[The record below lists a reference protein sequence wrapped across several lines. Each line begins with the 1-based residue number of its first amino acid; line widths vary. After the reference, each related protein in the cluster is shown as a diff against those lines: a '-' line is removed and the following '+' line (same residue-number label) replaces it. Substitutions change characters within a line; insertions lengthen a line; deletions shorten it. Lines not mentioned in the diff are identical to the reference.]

1 MAEERTFHVI
11 IRELCEELDIKMEKK
26 SFGWILKLSKNDKIK
41 YIVSTNFPLNPESS
55 GKIVSDK
62 YATYEIL
69 NDMGIPTVKHTMIFN
84 PANRFSFVPEE
95 GNNILIT
102 TEFLRY
108 GTLVVKPN
116 SGCEGRGVTL
126 CKTLKE
132 VEIAI
137 QKLFKTNASVSICP
151 YYDIKKEYRTFYL
164 NGKILLIYGKTKPYV
179 IGDGK
184 STLEQLIL
192 NENLPDKS
200 IVDENISLLDLAA
213 VPERGEKIEL
223 SWKHNLSG
231 GAKANVLEK
240 GSELYERIENLAV
253 TAGKTIDVKFATI
266 DIIHTFDDKLYVME
280 INSGIGTTVF
290 AETVEGGYELA
301 KNVFRA
307 ALKEMFD
314 LE

>member
-1 MAEERTFHVI
+1 MIERRTFYRM

-26 SFGWILKLSKNDKIK
+26 SFDWILKLSKNDKIK
-41 YIVSTNFPLNPESS
+41 YIVDTNFPLNPESS

-69 NDMGIPTVKHTMIFN
+69 NDMGIPIVKHAMIFN
-84 PANRFSFVPEE
+84 PTIRYAFVPDE
-95 GNNILIT
+95 GNYSRIIS
-102 TEFLRY
+102 EFSQY

-213 VPERGEKIEL
+213 VPEKGEKIEL

-231 GAKANVLEK
+231 VLEK

-253 TAGKTIDVKFATI
+253 TAGKAIDVKFATI
-266 DIIHTFDDKLYVME
+266 DIIHTFEDKLYVME

-301 KNVFRA
+301 KNVLRA
-307 ALKEMFD
+307 ALKEMFE
-314 LE
+314 LK